1 MIAEGAAHRLP
12 FSLSLM
18 FFLSDF
24 YTDKYSFNK
33 NSELAI
39 RIQGLTLL
47 NRESCCELEKVVT
60 VELQNYMPPDQK
72 AEDDLVPDLSD
83 TLLEQSPSSVP
94 GRAEGKGLSG
104 IFLAFF
110 STAGK

>member
-12 FSLSLM
+12 FSMSLV

-33 NSELAI
+33 NIELAI
-39 RIQGLTLL
+39 RLQGLTLL
-47 NRESCCELEKVVT
+47 NREGCCELEKVVT

-83 TLLEQSPSSVP
+83 TLLEQSPSYVP
-94 GRAEGKGLSG
+94 GRAEGEGPLRYFSR
-104 IFLAFF
+104 FF

>member
-1 MIAEGAAHRLP
+1 MIAERVAHPLP
-12 FSLSLM
+12 LFLSLV

-24 YTDKYSFNK
+24 YIHKWSFNK
-33 NSELAI
+33 NSGLAI

-47 NRESCCELEKVVT
+47 NRESCFELEKVVT

-72 AEDDLVPDLSD
+72 AEDGLVPDLSD

-94 GRAEGKGLSG
+94 GRPEGEGPLRYFSR
-104 IFLAFF
+104 FF